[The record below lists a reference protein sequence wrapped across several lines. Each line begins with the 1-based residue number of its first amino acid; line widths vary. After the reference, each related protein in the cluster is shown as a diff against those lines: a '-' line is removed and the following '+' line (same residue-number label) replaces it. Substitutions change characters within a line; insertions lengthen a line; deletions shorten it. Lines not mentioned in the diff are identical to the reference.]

1 MTTTDKPL
9 NPTVTIR
16 VSSEQIANE
25 LRSHLRSGSPLGQAL
40 PQIVVDKRPQ
50 DYDISV
56 ETKRFNL
63 VNMGRD
69 ATLRVRA
76 RHIGRN
82 MGVVVD
88 HLLEEL
94 LTQSTDIFDTTTGD
108 KAVYVDW
115 VDELVDYYDADE
127 FLLFRDSNDKD
138 IAPSS
143 SIGSSLDRVFPCI
156 GHMASSPSKRYSLR
170 STPPGDEQERA
181 QENEIDAEYEK
192 LEDQLRSLIT
202 EYILRTHSDP
212 TEKLRMAL
220 MGKIVISPTME
231 SPIVVNNDFKIIL
244 PDYDEVELKMSCI
257 QKMLYMFFMRHPEG
271 VRLKELVDHASE
283 LAAIYGCIKDCS
295 RAEAMQKVEQYICS
309 SDLRNQALSKINRI
323 VARTVKWPEA
333 NGDNPYMIAGKRGD
347 IYRLPIGHDKINFMP
362 QPEQW
367 INESMA

>member
-25 LRSHLRSGSPLGQAL
+25 LRSYLHSDSLLGQAQ
-40 PQIVVDKRPQ
+40 PQIAVDERPR

-63 VNMGRD
+63 VNIGCD
-69 ATLRVRA
+69 AKLSIRVRHMHGSMW
-76 RHIGRN
+76 RT
-82 MGVVVD
+82 VD
-88 HLLEEL
+88 CLSEEL
-94 LTQSTDIFDTTTGD
+94 LNQSTDIFDTQAGD
-108 KAVYVDW
+108 KTVYVADW
-115 VDELVDYYDADE
+115 LDSMDQICCDADE
-127 FLLFRDSNDKD
+127 GMLFRDGDE
-138 IAPSS
+138 IRFRRACPM
-143 SIGSSLDRVFPCI
+143 
-156 GHMASSPSKRYSLR
+156 MAREFSLR
-170 STPPGDEQERA
+170 STPPPGDAQERA
-181 QENEIDAEYEK
+181 QEHEIDAEYEK

>member
-25 LRSHLRSGSPLGQAL
+25 LRSHLHSGSPLGQDL

-82 MGVVVD
+82 MGRVVD
-88 HLLEEL
+88 HLLKEL

-108 KAVYVDW
+108 KTVYVADW
-115 VDELVDYYDADE
+115 LDMQFHACKARDIDDINYELLSKAVSFSRAC
-127 FLLFRDSNDKD
+127 
-138 IAPSS
+138 P
-143 SIGSSLDRVFPCI
+143 
-156 GHMASSPSKRYSLR
+156 SPSKRYSLR

-181 QENEIDAEYEK
+181 QEHEIDAEYEK

-212 TEKLRMAL
+212 TEKLRKAL

-271 VRLKELVDHASE
+271 VRLKDLVDHASE

-333 NGDNPYMIAGKRGD
+333 NGDNPYMIAGKRGE
-347 IYRLPIGHDKINFMP
+347 IYRLPIGHDKINFNP

>member
-1 MTTTDKPL
+1 MTTDKPL

-16 VSSEQIANE
+16 VSSEQIAHK
-25 LRSHLRSGSPLGQAL
+25 LRSHLHSSSMLGQAQ
-40 PQIVVDKRPQ
+40 PQILVDERPR

-63 VNMGRD
+63 VNIGRD
-69 ATLRVRA
+69 AKLSIRVRHVYGPMW
-76 RHIGRN
+76 RT
-82 MGVVVD
+82 VD
-88 HLLEEL
+88 CLSEEL
-94 LTQSTDIFDTTTGD
+94 LNQSTDIFDTQAGD
-108 KAVYVDW
+108 KTVYVADW
-115 VDELVDYYDADE
+115 LDSMDLSCYDADDG
-127 FLLFRDSNDKD
+127 LLFRDGSD
-138 IAPSS
+138 ISPQ
-143 SIGSSLDRVFPCI
+143 RVFAC
-156 GHMASSPSKRYSLR
+156 PSKRR
-170 STPPGDEQERA
+170 SHRLTPPGDEQERA
-181 QENEIDAEYEK
+181 QEHEIDAEYEK

-212 TEKLRMAL
+212 TEKLRKAL
-220 MGKIVISPTME
+220 TGKIVISPTME

-295 RAEAMQKVEQYICS
+295 RAEAMKKVEQYIFS

-333 NGDNPYMIAGKRGD
+333 NGDNPYMIAGKRGE
-347 IYRLPIGHDKINFMP
+347 IYRLPIEHDKINFMP

-367 INESMA
+367 INESMG